1 MAAEP
6 RIPSRGRKKKTLQ
19 PVTRAKPKKPV
30 SKKTAARVAT
40 RSKSAAKPAPI
51 TKKKIVPKKLSSGDS
66 SVIPYLTVKDAAASL
81 AFYEH
86 AFGFKRGKTLTLPDG
101 TLLQVV
107 MRYLGGMAL
116 KFSPEGIWSGSMKS
130 PATSGA
136 ENPIVLNVPCRK
148 VDELTERARA
158 AGATI
163 ASEPEDMFWGERIA
177 RIVDPDGYVWCFAST
192 IGKFDP
198 DRIPEVTR
206 EASPSESMSDQTSE
220 PESQEKPGASLDFE
234 F

>member
-1 MAAEP
+1 MASEP
-6 RIPSRGRKKKTLQ
+6 RTPSRTRGKKTSQ
-19 PVTRAKPKKPV
+19 PAKRAKSKKPASRKAATPVSSRAKP
-30 SKKTAARVAT
+30 AARPATVA
-40 RSKSAAKPAPI
+40 
-51 TKKKIVPKKLSSGDS
+51 KKKVAPKRSTSGGS
-66 SVIPYLTVKDAAASL
+66 PVIPYLTVKDAAASL

-86 AFGFKRGKTLTLPDG
+86 AYGFKRDKTLTLPDG

-107 MRYLGGMAL
+107 MRHMGGVAF
-116 KFSPEGIWSGSMKS
+116 KFSPEGPWSGTMKA

-177 RIVDPDGYVWCFAST
+177 RIVDPDGYVWCFAAT

-198 DRIPEVTR
+198 EKIPRVTAATKAAEIPQDQAT
-206 EASPSESMSDQTSE
+206 EAE
-220 PESQEKPGASLDFE
+220 PQEKPGATLDFE

>member
-1 MAAEP
+1 
-6 RIPSRGRKKKTLQ
+6 
-19 PVTRAKPKKPV
+19 
-30 SKKTAARVAT
+30 
-40 RSKSAAKPAPI
+40 
-51 TKKKIVPKKLSSGDS
+51 
-66 SVIPYLTVKDAAASL
+66 
-81 AFYEH
+81 
-86 AFGFKRGKTLTLPDG
+86 
-101 TLLQVV
+101 
-107 MRYLGGMAL
+107 
-116 KFSPEGIWSGSMKS
+116 MKS

-206 EASPSESMSDQTSE
+206 EASPSESMPDQTSE